1 MAKKTKKEIAKK
13 KTEKEVEEE
22 APPKYKTGKV
32 KFNKKAAQAYAQHI
46 LELED
51 VPTAK
56 KDLIEAIEEGTV
68 DLEFSCEK
76 CEAPL
81 DELSGEHGSPFCWFC
96 NDDLT
101 DDGTGGV
108 DNYLASLEEE
118 EEEEDEDGEEEEDEE
133 DEDDE
138 EEEEDEDDEEEED
151 EDDEEDEDGEEE
163 EDEDEDENEEDEEE
177 KPKKGGL
184 TIKQHVKEIKK
195 LDRASGEAAYDI
207 GVHLADIT
215 DGKKFQDMGYERFPD
230 FCAAELGYTQQTAT
244 GLIRVS
250 QAYDKKTVGQLGITR
265 ALLLVNAPEKVQK
278 KLMKKLKDGTVK
290 ALKMTA
296 KEVKAVV
303 KEARTNEGTSGKGG
317 PKARSPYLPLLS
329 QKHTIRKPPKGYSV
343 TKTAKPWTVP
353 MDDKVGLE
361 ISVTKKGSFKFQFV
375 SLVAEESNTEESNT
389 EE

>member
-1 MAKKTKKEIAKK
+1 MAKKTKKEAAKK
-13 KTEKEVEEE
+13 TKKEAKKEEE
-22 APPKYKTGKV
+22 APKYKTGKV

-46 LELED
+46 LGMED

-118 EEEEDEDGEEEEDEE
+118 EEDGEEEEDEEEDEE

-138 EEEEDEDDEEEED
+138 EEEDDEDEEEED
-151 EDDEEDEDGEEE
+151 EDDEDEEE
-163 EDEDEDENEEDEEE
+163 EDEDDEDEEEEDEDDEDEEE

-195 LDRASGEAAYDI
+195 LDRTSGEAAYDI

-215 DGKKFQDMGYERFPD
+215 DGKKFQDLGYERFPD

-375 SLVAEESNTEESNT
+375 SLVTEEPDT